1 MPVRLNITIDE
12 DLLRGHVVVTRDETV
27 LRSA

>member
-12 DLLRGHVVVTRDETV
+12 DVYRRLKSSLIDGEPDHT
-27 LRSA
+27 